1 MSITGHCVRYSG
13 WRRSSPI
20 TYDLGIYRQSTVRAV
35 STIRPCERS
44 ESRLKYLDDTRYA
57 GVNLCLLSDSE
68 NDGASEWDV
77 PTIGIHVAG
86 AIDRL
91 IAQFEI
97 GRFKVKRFVR
107 SAADEVITAAL
118 CLSRSSELPKV
129 QRGYM
134 VD

>member
-20 TYDLGIYRQSTVRAV
+20 TYDLAIYRQQTVRAV

-44 ESRLKYLDDTRYA
+44 ESRMKCHKHTRYA
-57 GVNLCLLSDSE
+57 RVNLCLLSDPE
-68 NDGASEWDV
+68 NDGASEWE
-77 PTIGIHVAG
+77 PTIVIHVAG

-97 GRFKVKRFVR
+97 SRFKGKRLVR

-118 CLSRSSELPKV
+118 
-129 QRGYM
+129 
-134 VD
+134 